1 MMRATGRKVRA
12 TGVTRLLYVLL
23 ALTVALTS
31 LSVSATAADRVVG
44 NPDGLAKA
52 PEHGVNAIPE
62 GAGGASDIKVEVID
76 TLSRYAV
83 DLEIQTSKLGIS
95 PPSQEVWNVNTLQYE
110 YMDTSAGTWYEF
122 HQIGITVTNYSD
134 KAILVEGTTTVSY
147 PGCGYTLDGF
157 VAQTVGGAFHGHETQ
172 AGKEVEFSTAFI
184 LRIQDWDDMVTA
196 VKAKGAPDDCTL
208 GTITIAVRPSTVN

>member
-31 LSVSATAADRVVG
+31 LSVPATAADRVVG
-44 NPDGLAKA
+44 NPDGLEKA

-83 DLEIQTSKLGIS
+83 ELEINTSKLSVS

-110 YMDTSAGTWYEF
+110 YVDTSAGTWYEF
-122 HQIGITVTNYSD
+122 HQIPIKITNYSD
-134 KAILVEGTTTVSY
+134 KAILAEGTTTVSY
-147 PGCGYTLDGF
+147 PDCGYTIDGF
-157 VAQTVGGAFHGHETQ
+157 VAQTVGGAFHSHETE
-172 AGKEVEFSTAFI
+172 GKEVEFSTSFI

-196 VKAKGAPDDCTL
+196 VKAKDAPDDCTL

>member
-1 MMRATGRKVRA
+1 MMRAIGRKVRA

-83 DLEIQTSKLGIS
+83 ELEIDTSKLS
-95 PPSQEVWNVNTLQYE
+95 VAPAEEATWDVNTLDYE
-110 YMDTSAGTWYEF
+110 FGSSSDTWYAN
-122 HQIGITVTNYSD
+122 HQIGIRIINYSD
-134 KAILVEGTTTVSY
+134 KAILVNGTTTVTY
-147 PGCGYTLDGF
+147 PNCEYDLRGF
-157 VAQTVGGAFHGHETQ
+157 DTYTVGGAYHGKDV
-172 AGKEVEFSTAFI
+172 AGAEVELTAAFV
-184 LRIQDWDDMVTA
+184 LSIQNWEDMVKA
-196 VKAKGAPDDCTL
+196 VKIAGAPDHCTL
-208 GTITIAVRPSTVN
+208 GTITISVRPSYLN